1 MKLGLKRGD
10 HWYSTV
16 IRLILRTDWSHS
28 AIAMQD
34 DDGQWRLYES
44 TMLKNGQPKAGVH
57 DYLLTDTLALQ
68 YEWFDLGTDGEAVA
82 KAQYALIKGFPYDF
96 FSLFAFIF
104 VKIRDS
110 KRIYCNECTMF
121 LLGGD
126 ANKRVTFENLLYF
139 ILKR

>member
-1 MKLGLKRGD
+1 MKIGFKRGD

-57 DYLLTDTLALQ
+57 DYLLTDALALQ
-68 YEWFDLGTDGEAVA
+68 YEWIDRGASGDAVA
-82 KAQYALIKGFPYDF
+82 KARYAEIKGLPYDF

-104 VKIRDS
+104 VKIRDR
-110 KRIYCNECTMF
+110 KRIYCNELTMH

-126 ANKRVTFENLLYF
+126 SDKRVTFENLLYF
-139 ILKR
+139 ILRK